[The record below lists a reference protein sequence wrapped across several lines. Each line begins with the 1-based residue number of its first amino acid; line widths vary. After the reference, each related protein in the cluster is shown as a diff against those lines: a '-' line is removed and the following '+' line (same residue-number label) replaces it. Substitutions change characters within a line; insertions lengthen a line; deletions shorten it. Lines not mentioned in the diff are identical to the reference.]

1 MQEFESSVIM
11 SKIIVTIWVFLL
23 FSCHHNE
30 NLDNSLKGD
39 YTLMTNIIRKR

>member
-30 NLDNSLKGD
+30 NLDNLLKK
-39 YTLMTNIIRKR
+39 IFHKRLCSGG